1 MKLTATEYV
10 NVDMADGLMAIFAL
24 VHENTESL
32 GRQFRSILSCNSNE
46 FANSL
51 STLSTAI
58 GSKRSERLEV
68 GGGYD

>member
-1 MKLTATEYV
+1 MKLTATEYM

-32 GRQFRSILSCNSNE
+32 GCQFRSILSCNSNE

-51 STLSTAI
+51 STAI
-58 GSKRSERLEV
+58 RSKRSERLEV
-68 GGGYD
+68 GGRYD